1 MQLALRFYEATG
13 GSVSVDGHKVED
25 LNVMWLR
32 EQIGYVGQQ
41 PILFSGTI
49 KSNILLGKPDATDDE
64 IRKAAKA
71 ANAHDFIMEM
81 DNGYDSDVGTGGSL
95 LSGGQ
100 VQRIAIAR

>member
-1 MQLALRFYEATG
+1 M
-13 GSVSVDGHKVED
+13 DGHKVDD

-32 EQIGYVGQQ
+32 GQIGYVGQQ

-64 IRKAAKA
+64 IRNAAKA

-81 DNGYDSDVGTGGSL
+81 DSGYDSDVGTGGSL